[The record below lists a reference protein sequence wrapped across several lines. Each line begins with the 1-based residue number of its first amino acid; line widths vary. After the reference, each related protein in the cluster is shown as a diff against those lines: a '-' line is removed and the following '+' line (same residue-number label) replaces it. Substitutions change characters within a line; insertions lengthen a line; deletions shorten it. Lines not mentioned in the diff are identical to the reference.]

1 MKSIKE
7 KELER
12 FEKFKEKWIL
22 WDSIDKPLCTV
33 NVKTKYTVR
42 NGSYYKNKFEKDNDV
57 TDTKTL
63 PCLSGN

>member
-22 WDSIDKPLCTV
+22 CDSIDKPLCTF

-57 TDTKTL
+57 TDTKTR
-63 PCLSGN
+63 PCFSGN